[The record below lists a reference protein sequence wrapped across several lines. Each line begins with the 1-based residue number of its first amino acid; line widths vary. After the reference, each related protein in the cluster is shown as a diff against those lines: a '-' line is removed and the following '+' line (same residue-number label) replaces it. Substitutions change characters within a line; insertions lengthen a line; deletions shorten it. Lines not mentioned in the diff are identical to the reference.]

1 MRTASATVDRD
12 VEARLRISRDAGW
25 GRYRI
30 LLDGES
36 LGAISRGET
45 IAQEITSGTH
55 TLQLHYHLGLA
66 SPVETFSV
74 RAGETSAFTCH
85 PPSLVAAVPRLVAI
99 LLMRR
104 GSWIALDRPIHLEEG
119 DAGGSSEQRELIKQI
134 QAAQANQPGL
144 ER

>member
-1 MRTASATVDRD
+1 MD
-12 VEARLRISRDAGW
+12 ARLMISRHSGW

-36 LGAISRGET
+36 LGAIRRGET
-45 IAQEITSGTH
+45 IAQEIASGTH
-55 TLQLHYHLGLA
+55 TLQLDYRSRLA

-85 PPSLVAAVPRLVAI
+85 PPSLVAAIPRLVAV
-99 LLMRR
+99 LVLRR
-104 GSWIALDRPIHLEEG
+104 GSWIALDRPGHSEEG
-119 DAGGSSEQRELIKQI
+119 DAGSSSEQQRDLIKQI